1 MSWQAYVD
9 NNLVGTGNLT
19 FGAILGHDGSVWA
32 KSATLNIS
40 GPEAQTLARSAFTPG
55 VQGTGLTVA
64 GKKYLTLKTD
74 ERSFYGKQGTGG
86 IVAVK
91 TTQSVLVGIYETQQ
105 PGAAT
110 TTVEKLAD
118 YLINSGY

>member
-1 MSWQAYVD
+1 MIS
-9 NNLVGTGNLT
+9 NLLPTRKCWFFVHF
-19 FGAILGHDGSVWA
+19 FGFLYFPLIDHFSP
-32 KSATLNIS
+32 S
-40 GPEAQTLARSAFTPG
+40 

-74 ERSFYGKQGTGG
+74 DRSFYGKQGTGG